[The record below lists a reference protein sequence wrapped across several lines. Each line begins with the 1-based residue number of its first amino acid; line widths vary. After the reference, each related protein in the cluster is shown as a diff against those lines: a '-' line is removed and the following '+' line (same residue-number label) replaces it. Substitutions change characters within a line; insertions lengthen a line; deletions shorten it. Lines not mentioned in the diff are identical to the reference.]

1 MKTIQ
6 QGHYSQYM
14 MLTHTTDEP
23 VIISADTETIE
34 AQIQHILTT
43 YMLECM

>member
-14 MLTHTTDEP
+14 MFTHATDEP
-23 VIISADTETIE
+23 VVISADTETIE
-34 AQIQHILTT
+34 AQIQHIHTN